1 MLLEKGVYAQRNS
14 IYSLLQ
20 VFYHYYFSVFVE
32 NC

>member
-1 MLLEKGVYAQRNS
+1 MLLEKGVYAHRNS

-20 VFYHYYFSVFVE
+20 VFYDYNFSLFIK